1 MSLILI
7 THDLAAVAE
16 VADRIIV
23 MYAGEAVETGSVD
36 DIFYRPSIPTPGACW
51 PLCPGWTGRRMMN
64 CRPFPAIRP
73 TCWNCPRAAV
83 SGTAAA
89 KQPEQCCERPPLW
102 LAEGGRTS
110 RCFLPMEGGRIV
122 TRSMMRRRRNDQ
134 ARSEGA
140 GPGRH
145 LHQFHRRSSAA
156 PGAAA
161 RAVDGI
167 SFELHPGETLGVVG
181 ESGSGKSTLARAIL
195 GLIKPDRGRVM
206 WQGEELTGLDEE
218 ELRQKRKELQIV
230 FQDPVASLDPRMTAG
245 DIIAEPLWTFYPN
258 MERLQVEERTRG
270 MMKVVGLLP
279 NQINRY
285 PHEFSGGQCQRIGIA
300 RSLVLNPRLLICD
313 EPVSALDV
321 SIQAQI
327 INLLKDLQKKLGL
340 ALIFIAHDL
349 SVVRH
354 ISDRVMVM
362 YMGQAME
369 VSEKTSLYRRPLH
382 PYTNALMKSVPI
394 PDPKLAAAA
403 GRTAG

>member
-1 MSLILI
+1 MTKPVLRVQ
-7 THDLAAVAE
+7 DLAVTFTSF
-16 VADRIIV
+16 
-23 MYAGEAVETGSVD
+23 TG
-36 DIFYRPSIPTPGACW
+36 G
-51 PLCPGWTGRRMMN
+51 LLQRR
-64 CRPFPAIRP
+64 
-73 TCWNCPRAAV
+73 
-83 SGTAAA
+83 
-89 KQPEQCCERPPLW
+89 ERQL
-102 LAEGGRTS
+102 
-110 RCFLPMEGGRIV
+110 
-122 TRSMMRRRRNDQ
+122 
-134 ARSEGA
+134 
-140 GPGRH
+140 
-145 LHQFHRRSSAA
+145 
-156 PGAAA
+156 

-195 GLIKPDRGRVM
+195 GLITPDRGRVM
-206 WQGEELTGLDEE
+206 WRGEELTGLGEE

-245 DIIAEPLWTFYPN
+245 DIISEPLWTFYPN
-258 MERLQVEERTRG
+258 MARLQVEERTRG

-300 RSLVLNPRLLICD
+300 RSLVLNPRLLVCD

-327 INLLKDLQKKLGL
+327 INLLQDLQKKLGL

-369 VSEKTSLYRRPLH
+369 VSEKSSLYQRPLH
-382 PYTNALMKSVPI
+382 PYTNALMKSVSI
-394 PDPKLAAAA
+394 PDPRLAAAA
-403 GRTAG
+403 RQDRWLTGDMPSPYDRPKGCIFHNRCPYRVKRCEADVPALRRMENRDWVACHRAEELDLSI

>member
-1 MSLILI
+1 VSKPVLRVQ
-7 THDLAAVAE
+7 DLALTFSSQ
-16 VADRIIV
+16 
-23 MYAGEAVETGSVD
+23 TGG
-36 DIFYRPSIPTPGACW
+36 IFS
-51 PLCPGWTGRRMMN
+51 RR
-64 CRPFPAIRP
+64 
-73 TCWNCPRAAV
+73 
-83 SGTAAA
+83 
-89 KQPEQCCERPPLW
+89 ERL
-102 LAEGGRTS
+102 
-110 RCFLPMEGGRIV
+110 I
-122 TRSMMRRRRNDQ
+122 
-134 ARSEGA
+134 
-140 GPGRH
+140 
-145 LHQFHRRSSAA
+145 
-156 PGAAA
+156 
-161 RAVDGI
+161 RAVDGV
-167 SFELHPGETLGVVG
+167 SFELSAGETLGIVG

-195 GLIKPDRGRVM
+195 GLLRPSRGRVQWM
-206 WQGEELTGLDEE
+206 GEDLTALDEE
-218 ELRQKRKELQIV
+218 ELRQKRQQLQIV
-230 FQDPVASLDPRMTAG
+230 FQDPIASLDPRMTAG

-270 MMKVVGLLP
+270 MMKMVGLLP

-369 VSEKTSLYRRPLH
+369 VSDKTDLYRKPLH
-382 PYTNALMKSVPI
+382 PYTNALMKSVAI
-394 PDPKLAAAA
+394 PDPDLARRARQESWLTGDMPSPFNRPKGCTFHNRCPFRIKRCQADVPA
-403 GRTAG
+403 LRRMEDGNWVACHRAEELDLSI

>member
-1 MSLILI
+1 MIKPVLRVQ
-7 THDLAAVAE
+7 DLAVTF
-16 VADRIIV
+16 RSF
-23 MYAGEAVETGSVD
+23 TGG
-36 DIFYRPSIPTPGACW
+36 IFS
-51 PLCPGWTGRRMMN
+51 RR
-64 CRPFPAIRP
+64 
-73 TCWNCPRAAV
+73 
-83 SGTAAA
+83 
-89 KQPEQCCERPPLW
+89 ERQL
-102 LAEGGRTS
+102 
-110 RCFLPMEGGRIV
+110 
-122 TRSMMRRRRNDQ
+122 
-134 ARSEGA
+134 
-140 GPGRH
+140 
-145 LHQFHRRSSAA
+145 
-156 PGAAA
+156 

-167 SFELHPGETLGVVG
+167 SFELHAGETLGIVG

-195 GLIKPDRGRVM
+195 GLVQPARGRVM
-206 WQGEELTGLDEE
+206 WRGEELTGLEE
-218 ELRQKRKELQIV
+218 EEMRQKRKDLQIV
-230 FQDPVASLDPRMTAG
+230 FQDPVASLNPRMTAG

-258 MERLQVEERTRG
+258 MARLQVEERTRG

-369 VSEKTSLYRRPLH
+369 VSDKANMYRRPLH

-394 PDPKLAAAA
+394 PDPKLAAAVRQDSWLTGDMPSPYERPKGCIFHNRCPFKVKRCEA
-403 GRTAG
+403 DVPALRRMESGDWVACHRAEQLDLSIEVLASG

>member
-1 MSLILI
+1 MTKPVLRVQ
-7 THDLAAVAE
+7 DLAVTFTS
-16 VADRIIV
+16 
-23 MYAGEAVETGSVD
+23 YTG
-36 DIFYRPSIPTPGACW
+36 G
-51 PLCPGWTGRRMMN
+51 LLQRR
-64 CRPFPAIRP
+64 
-73 TCWNCPRAAV
+73 
-83 SGTAAA
+83 
-89 KQPEQCCERPPLW
+89 ERQL
-102 LAEGGRTS
+102 
-110 RCFLPMEGGRIV
+110 
-122 TRSMMRRRRNDQ
+122 
-134 ARSEGA
+134 
-140 GPGRH
+140 
-145 LHQFHRRSSAA
+145 
-156 PGAAA
+156 

-167 SFELHPGETLGVVG
+167 SFELYAGETLGIVG
-181 ESGSGKSTLARAIL
+181 ESGSGKSTLARGIL
-195 GLIKPDRGRVM
+195 GLIKPNRGRVM
-206 WQGEELTGLDEE
+206 WRGEELTGLDEE

-245 DIIAEPLWTFYPN
+245 DIISEPLWTFYPN

-300 RSLVLNPRLLICD
+300 RSLVLNPRLLVCD

-327 INLLKDLQKKLGL
+327 INLLQNLQEKLGL

-369 VSEKTSLYRRPLH
+369 VSEKLSLYSRPLH
-382 PYTNALMKSVPI
+382 PYTNALIKSVPI
-394 PDPKLAAAA
+394 PDPRLAALARKDSWLTGDMPSPYQRPKGCIFHNRCPYKVKRCEVDLPA
-403 GRTAG
+403 LRRMENGDWVACHRAEELDLSIQG

>member
-1 MSLILI
+1 M
-7 THDLAAVAE
+7 TKPVMRVQDLAVTFTSF
-16 VADRIIV
+16 
-23 MYAGEAVETGSVD
+23 TGGLLQ
-36 DIFYRPSIPTPGACW
+36 R
-51 PLCPGWTGRRMMN
+51 
-64 CRPFPAIRP
+64 
-73 TCWNCPRAAV
+73 
-83 SGTAAA
+83 
-89 KQPEQCCERPPLW
+89 KQRQL
-102 LAEGGRTS
+102 
-110 RCFLPMEGGRIV
+110 
-122 TRSMMRRRRNDQ
+122 
-134 ARSEGA
+134 
-140 GPGRH
+140 
-145 LHQFHRRSSAA
+145 
-156 PGAAA
+156 

-167 SFELHPGETLGVVG
+167 SFELHAGETLGIVG

-195 GLIKPDRGRVM
+195 GLIEPGRGRVI
-206 WQGEELTGLDEE
+206 WRGEELTGLDEE

-230 FQDPVASLDPRMTAG
+230 FQDPVASLNPRMTAG
-245 DIIAEPLWTFYPN
+245 DLIAEPLWTFYPN
-258 MERLQVEERTRG
+258 MERRQVDERTRG
-270 MMKVVGLLP
+270 MMKLVGLLP

-369 VSEKTSLYRRPLH
+369 VSDKTNLYRKPRH
-382 PYTNALMKSVPI
+382 PYSNALMKSVPV
-394 PDPKLAAAA
+394 PDPKLASAARRNSWLTGDMPSPYQRPKGCIFNNRCPYRVSRCKVDVPA
-403 GRTAG
+403 LRKMENEDWAACHRAEELDLSI

>member
-1 MSLILI
+1 MIKPVLRVQ
-7 THDLAAVAE
+7 DLAVTF
-16 VADRIIV
+16 RSF
-23 MYAGEAVETGSVD
+23 TGG
-36 DIFYRPSIPTPGACW
+36 IFS
-51 PLCPGWTGRRMMN
+51 RR
-64 CRPFPAIRP
+64 
-73 TCWNCPRAAV
+73 
-83 SGTAAA
+83 
-89 KQPEQCCERPPLW
+89 ERRL
-102 LAEGGRTS
+102 
-110 RCFLPMEGGRIV
+110 
-122 TRSMMRRRRNDQ
+122 
-134 ARSEGA
+134 
-140 GPGRH
+140 
-145 LHQFHRRSSAA
+145 
-156 PGAAA
+156 

-167 SFELHPGETLGVVG
+167 SFELHAGETLGIVG

-195 GLIKPDRGRVM
+195 GLVQPARGRVM
-206 WQGEELTGLDEE
+206 WRGEELTGLEE
-218 ELRQKRKELQIV
+218 EEMRQKRKDLQIV
-230 FQDPVASLDPRMTAG
+230 FQDPVASLNPRMTAG

-258 MERLQVEERTRG
+258 MARLQVEERTRG

-369 VSEKTSLYRRPLH
+369 VSDKANMYRRPLH

-394 PDPKLAAAA
+394 PDPKLAAVVRQGSWLTGDMPSPYERPKGCIFHNRCPFKVKRCEADVPA
-403 GRTAG
+403 LRRMESGDWVACHRAEELDLSIEVLASG

>member
-1 MSLILI
+1 MSKPVLRVQ
-7 THDLAAVAE
+7 DLAVTFTSA
-16 VADRIIV
+16 
-23 MYAGEAVETGSVD
+23 TGGL
-36 DIFYRPSIPTPGACW
+36 F
-51 PLCPGWTGRRMMN
+51 RR
-64 CRPFPAIRP
+64 
-73 TCWNCPRAAV
+73 
-83 SGTAAA
+83 
-89 KQPEQCCERPPLW
+89 KERQL
-102 LAEGGRTS
+102 
-110 RCFLPMEGGRIV
+110 
-122 TRSMMRRRRNDQ
+122 
-134 ARSEGA
+134 
-140 GPGRH
+140 
-145 LHQFHRRSSAA
+145 
-156 PGAAA
+156 

-167 SFELHPGETLGVVG
+167 SFDLYAGETLGIVG

-195 GLIKPDRGRVM
+195 GLLKPSRGRVQWM
-206 WQGEELTGLDEE
+206 GENLTDLDEE
-218 ELRQKRKELQIV
+218 ALRQKRKELQIV

-270 MMKVVGLLP
+270 MMKMVGLLP

-327 INLLKDLQKKLGL
+327 INLMKSLQKKLGL
-340 ALIFIAHDL
+340 ALIFVAHDL

-369 VSEKTSLYRRPLH
+369 VSGKTSLYRRPLH
-382 PYTNALMKSVPI
+382 PYSNALLKSVAI
-394 PDPKLAAAA
+394 PDPKLARRQRQESWLTGDMPSPYQRPKGCVFHNRCPHRVKRCEADVPHLRRMESGDWVACHRA
-403 GRTAG
+403 EELDLSI